1 MKTENRRLVTV
12 LAAIVLLV
20 AVSASAT
27 VPQLVSYQGRLT
39 NSAGV
44 PLDTTVTVD
53 FTIYKDSLGTLDV
66 WSETHPG
73 VIIQNGLFQVLLGSV
88 SPLSASVFNGSRRWL
103 GVQLQGGSAPSEFI
117 PIVSVAYAFRS
128 VKADTA
134 SYALAGVGGG
144 DITAVIADTGL
155 AGGSASGDA
164 KLKLAAD
171 GVLSRHIKDG
181 EITDADVSVSAG
193 ISPGKIAGTAATKTV
208 SNIFT
213 EDNWHR
219 GTLRV
224 GDSTFRATSD
234 GVTLG
239 NDDTPSE
246 YFLLHAMRNYNTSSL
261 RYGLHSSLNNAG
273 SGGMY
278 AVYGYANAPTAGSAN
293 GGYVY
298 GVYGRGQ
305 SDNNLRVGVRG
316 YADMTTAAQS
326 TGSSYG
332 LYGTGYDGESAY
344 GAYCSGS
351 SAVTGYG
358 VYGKALGTSN
368 TGYGIYAEATE
379 NPLGYAVFA
388 DASYNTSIGVGV
400 YGWAHN
406 NSVNGWA
413 IYGEAGNNPGVG
425 YAIYGYAHG
434 NTVTNWAGYFS
445 GDVNVTGTIVKSA
458 DKIQIDHP
466 LDPTGKYLQ
475 HSSVESP
482 DMMTIYNGNA
492 FTDANADA
500 VVVLPDYFEALN
512 KDFRYQLTVVGQF
525 AQAIVAKKIEN
536 NQFAI
541 KTDKPNVEVSWQVTG
556 IRHDPYAEA
565 NRIQVE
571 ITKPAGAAGLYRH
584 PEAYRL
590 TREQSIDYQ
599 IEQQAA
605 PKGKSAPPEEPATE
619 SGQE

>member
-1 MKTENRRLVTV
+1 MLGSTNPIQAAVFDGSVRFLSVSLNGVPVSRRL
-12 LAAIVLLV
+12 
-20 AVSASAT
+20 
-27 VPQLVSYQGRLT
+27 PM
-39 NSAGV
+39 
-44 PLDTTVTVD
+44 
-53 FTIYKDSLGTLDV
+53 
-66 WSETHPG
+66 
-73 VIIQNGLFQVLLGSV
+73 
-88 SPLSASVFNGSRRWL
+88 
-103 GVQLQGGSAPSEFI
+103 
-117 PIVSVAYAFRS
+117 VSVAYAYRS
-128 VKADTA
+128 AKSDTA
-134 SYALAGVGGG
+134 GYALSGIGGG
-144 DITAVIADTGL
+144 DITSVVADTGL
-155 AGGSASGDA
+155 SGGSTSGEA
-164 KLKLAAD
+164 KLRLAAN

-181 EITDADVSVSAG
+181 EIVDADVSPSAA
-193 ISPGKIAGTAATKTV
+193 IFAGKIAGTAATKSI

-239 NDDTPSE
+239 NDDNPST
-246 YFLLHAMRNYNTSSL
+246 YHLLHAMRNYNTSLL
-261 RYGLHSSLNNAG
+261 RYGLHSNLNNSG

-278 AVYGYANAPTAGSAN
+278 ALYGYANALTAGSAN

-316 YADMTTAAQS
+316 YADMTTAAQP

-332 LYGTGYDGESAY
+332 LYGTGYDGAAAY
-344 GAYCSGS
+344 GAYCTGS
-351 SAVTGYG
+351 SAVQGYG
-358 VYGKALGTSN
+358 VYGKASGNSN
-368 TGYGIYAEATE
+368 TSYGIYGEATE
-379 NPLGYAVFA
+379 NPLGYAVYA
-388 DASYNTSIGVGV
+388 DAGYNTSTGVGV
-400 YGWAHN
+400 YGLAHN
-406 NSVNGWA
+406 NGANGWA
-413 IYGEAGNNPGVG
+413 IYGEAANNTGVG
-425 YAIYGYAHG
+425 YAIYGYAHN
-434 NTVTNWAGYFS
+434 NTGANWAGYFS
-445 GDVNVTGTIVKSA
+445 GDINVTGTIVKSA
-458 DKIQIDHP
+458 SKTIIDHP
-466 LDPTGKYLQ
+466 LDPENKYLQ
-475 HSSVESP
+475 QSSVESP
-482 DMMTIYNGNA
+482 DMKNIYDGNA
-492 FTDANADA
+492 TTDAYGDA

-571 ITKPAGAAGLYRH
+571 MTKPAKVAGLHRH
-584 PEAYRL
+584 PEAYGL

-605 PKGKSAPPEEPATE
+605 VKSKPVPPQEPATE
-619 SGQE
+619 SGKE